1 MFTTLGNAMTWAFS
15 VSVTKHPLLKGCFLT
30 TLCVRGLKTLCC
42 GDQYLCVRLLHWSNK
57 WKIKSKGKD
66 KAALLSLHS
75 EYTKLPKY
83 YAHDNHDNM
92 SGPFLVFVFFFN
104 QKTAA

>member
-1 MFTTLGNAMTWAFS
+1 MTRAFS
-15 VSVTKHPLLKGCFLT
+15 ASVTKHPLLKGCFLTT

-57 WKIKSKGKD
+57 CKIKSKGKD
-66 KAALLSLHS
+66 EAALLSLHS
-75 EYTKLPKY
+75 EHTKLPKY
-83 YAHDNHDNM
+83 YVHGNHYNM
-92 SGPFLVFVFFFN
+92 SGPFFVFVLFFN